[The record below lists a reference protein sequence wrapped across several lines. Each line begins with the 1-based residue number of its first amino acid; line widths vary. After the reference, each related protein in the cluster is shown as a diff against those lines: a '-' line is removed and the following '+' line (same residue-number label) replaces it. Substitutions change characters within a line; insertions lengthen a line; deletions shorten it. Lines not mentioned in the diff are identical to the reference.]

1 MNSSSLGTADP
12 HNPAG
17 FLARISFAGGER
29 DSGLYRGR
37 FPLIG
42 FRAETEARSNLAV
55 PVLP

>member
-29 DSGLYRGR
+29 DSGL
-37 FPLIG
+37 LIEQG
-42 FRAETEARSNLAV
+42 ETPTEGDS
-55 PVLP
+55 P